1 MANIEKVKAWLDAGK
16 QVGKSVL
23 REEAGEEY
31 YVAVGIQK
39 WNGKYK
45 LYADKVKVAEFYWEK
60 ETEEIIEVEDFENLA
75 ALVEA
80 KSFFLLSE
88 LTPLKGSK
96 IFNPAF

>member
-1 MANIEKVKAWLDAGK
+1 MADLEKVKAWLDAGK

-23 REEAGEEY
+23 REEDGTEY

-45 LYADKVKVAEFYWEK
+45 LYTDKVKVAEIYWEE
-60 ETEEIIEVEDFENLA
+60 ETEAIIEVEDFENLA

-80 KSFFLLSE
+80 KGSFSLSE